1 MCCTPYVAT
10 IVAGVLTIFQ
20 SFANLCWNVPII
32 ISFSFNKTQLS
43 TLATINTSELENPFA
58 ILNVQ
63 LLVFSCLML
72 KANSTMKTSWIGA
85 WCILINV
92 KSLVN
97 VLLGIYFF
105 YVYGDNLLANPTYF
119 HLAVVFSGVFF
130 FWPTI
135 NTVLFIMVSKR
146 YTDIVKFQ
154 TTNGRVEV
162 STREDAGLPP
172 PYTTGIFARSQSGH
186 AVNNMVVTDSREQL
200 LLHFEDDD
208 RQPTAIPR

>member
-58 ILNVQ
+58 IYGITLLLAILNVQ

-105 YVYGDNLLANPTYF
+105 YVYG
-119 HLAVVFSGVFF
+119 
-130 FWPTI
+130 
-135 NTVLFIMVSKR
+135 TVLFIMVSKR

>member
-72 KANSTMKTSWIGA
+72 KANS
-85 WCILINV
+85 
-92 KSLVN
+92 
-97 VLLGIYFF
+97 
-105 YVYGDNLLANPTYF
+105 DNLLANPTYF